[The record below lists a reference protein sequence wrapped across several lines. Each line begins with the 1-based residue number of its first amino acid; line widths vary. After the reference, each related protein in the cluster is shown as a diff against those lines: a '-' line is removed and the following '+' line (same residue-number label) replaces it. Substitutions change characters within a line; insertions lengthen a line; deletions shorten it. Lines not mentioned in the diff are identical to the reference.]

1 MVTHLLPLMLSS
13 ASDLMN
19 LMSAGMVANC
29 MEIGHMIL
37 KPIFTE
43 LEHASENF
51 STRDMLTKNLELF
64 NMMSLE
70 WLRLCLILCNLL
82 PG

>member
-1 MVTHLLPLMLSS
+1 MAITHLLPLMLSS

-37 KPIFTE
+37 KPISTV
-43 LEHASENF
+43 LEHVFENQ
-51 STRDMLTKNLELF
+51 RYA
-64 NMMSLE
+64 
-70 WLRLCLILCNLL
+70 
-82 PG
+82 